1 MKVKNNCTIY
11 AAIKNRLTMQSIV
24 VSGRTANGPRDLLA
38 RACQNTALNT
48 VQEAESSD
56 RAITVTIATY
66 EALGHSKW

>member
-1 MKVKNNCTIY
+1 
-11 AAIKNRLTMQSIV
+11 MQSIV